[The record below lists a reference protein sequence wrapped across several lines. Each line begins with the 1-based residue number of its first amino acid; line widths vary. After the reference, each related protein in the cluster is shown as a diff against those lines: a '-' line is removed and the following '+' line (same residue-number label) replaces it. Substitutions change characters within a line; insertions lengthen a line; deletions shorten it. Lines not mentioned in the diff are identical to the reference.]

1 MDVQGN
7 TAALLALIEEDR
19 LRRCHEHTAETEH
32 EIAQILREARA
43 RARALV
49 REALV
54 QERRRLRQRL
64 AGCEAALATETRL
77 HQQRRFRALLDA
89 AGQRLPEML
98 AARWNDAARRAAW
111 VAHVIDCA
119 RSALPAGNW
128 AITHAPG
135 WPPAQRQAL
144 ADHLSKTGIAAAFIE
159 DVTLAAGLEIRA
171 GGNRIDGTAAGL
183 MADPGEIGAR
193 LLDALGEGRDM
204 SPGGRP
210 A

>member
-32 EIAQILREARA
+32 ELAQILGEARA

-135 WPPAQRQAL
+135 WPPAQQQAL
-144 ADHLSKTGIAAAFIE
+144 ADHLGKNGIAAAF
-159 DVTLAAGLEIRA
+159 R
-171 GGNRIDGTAAGL
+171 
-183 MADPGEIGAR
+183 
-193 LLDALGEGRDM
+193 DA
-204 SPGGRP
+204 
-210 A
+210 